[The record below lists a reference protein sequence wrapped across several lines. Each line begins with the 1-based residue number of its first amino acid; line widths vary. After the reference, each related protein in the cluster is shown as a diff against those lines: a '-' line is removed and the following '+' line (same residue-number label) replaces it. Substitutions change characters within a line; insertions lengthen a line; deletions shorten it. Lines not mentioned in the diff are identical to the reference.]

1 MERYC
6 NYVLSIWNDVLKFV
20 TGTIVNKM
28 ANDGMEEVRVS
39 AFINDE
45 LCYTHLHG
53 GFKSFIRS
61 QEYIEKEFP
70 ILLDVELVIK

>member
-1 MERYC
+1 MSKLTIKDHRVIKDGKIPVEAGQVRTDEY
-6 NYVLSIWNDVLKFV
+6 NNVVLI
-20 TGTIVNKM
+20 
-28 ANDGMEEVRVS
+28 

>member
-1 MERYC
+1 MSKLAIKDHRIIKDGKIPVEAGQVRTDEY
-6 NYVLSIWNDVLKFV
+6 NNVVLIASIN
-20 TGTIVNKM
+20 N
-28 ANDGMEEVRVS
+28 
-39 AFINDE
+39 E

-53 GFKSFIRS
+53 GFNSFIRS